1 MATTTISGADLS
13 GKTVFSADGE
23 AVGTVKA
30 VRPGYFAVNAPMA
43 PDYWLSTG
51 FVEKADLVVQLSL
64 RAREVTE
71 HKLDDP
77 G

>member
-1 MATTTISGADLS
+1 M
-13 GKTVFSADGE
+13 
-23 AVGTVKA
+23 
-30 VRPGYFAVNAPMA
+30 RPGYIEVNAPMA

-51 FVEKADLVVQLSL
+51 FIDRDGLVVQLNL
-64 RAREVTE
+64 RARELNE